1 MVYFQT
7 FIKSSSNNTIM
18 LSSEFK
24 VLTAFLKT
32 PSKELYG
39 REIERLANTT
49 HERTLNYLN
58 GLTNKKILSKE
69 KRGKQVFYRLN
80 KNNILT
86 LKALSIAEL
95 EKRIE
100 FTKTSHEAS
109 AITDFLRKSSDLGL
123 DVKFILLFGSV
134 ARKQS
139 TKQSDIDLLFVLNKN
154 GKAEQNLTK
163 LARERETIT
172 GKSFSLHI
180 TNIKELEKRW
190 LKEPIYR
197 NIWDERI
204 VLFGEEDFWRFVLTK
219 GEPHD

>member
-1 MVYFQT
+1 
-7 FIKSSSNNTIM
+7 M
-18 LSSEFK
+18 LSPEFK
-24 VLTAFLKT
+24 ILTAFLKT

-58 GLTNKKILSKE
+58 ELTNKKILFKE
-69 KRGKQVFYRLN
+69 KKGKQVFYKLN

-100 FTKTSHEAS
+100 FSKKSKES
-109 AITDFLRKSSDLGL
+109 SIIMDFLRKVSDLNL
-123 DVKFILLFGSV
+123 DIEFILLFGSV
-134 ARKQS
+134 ARNQS

-154 GKAEQNLTK
+154 RKAEQSLTK
-163 LARERETIT
+163 LAKERETIT
-172 GKSFSLHI
+172 KKSFSIHI
-180 TNIKELEKRW
+180 ITLKELGKRW
-190 LKEPIYR
+190 LKEPVYR

-204 VLFGEEDFWRFVLTK
+204 VLFGEEDFWRFILTK
-219 GEPHD
+219 GEPHDG